1 MKEGKNMT
9 VYEKIIAN
17 IIDRE
22 VFDLARQMLSKFIS
36 KVDIKMEPIKSDH
49 YDYVEFEASFTVDS
63 KSWKVCGLVD
73 DCGRVSLG
81 DLICD
86 GKLIYKFY

>member
-1 MKEGKNMT
+1 MT
-9 VYEKIIAN
+9 VYEKIIIN

-22 VFDLARQMLSKFIS
+22 VFDLARQMLNKYLSNIN
-36 KVDIKMEPIKSDH
+36 IAMEPMKTAH
-49 YDYVEFEASFTVDS
+49 CEYVEFEASFTTDN
-63 KSWKVCGLVD
+63 KNWKVCGRVD
-73 DCGRVSLG
+73 DCGRVSYG